1 MDLLEELQVHK
12 HQKEMIQHFQLS
24 HQQVV
29 VLEEI
34 ILLHL
39 MMMVDQVVQVVA
51 QVVKVVL
58 PVELEILLLF
68 LLLKDLLVVMI
79 QDQELL
85 DLEKVEL
92 VEAVLLL

>member
-1 MDLLEELQVHK
+1 MDLLEALQVHK

-24 HQQVV
+24 HQQGV

-58 PVELEILLLF
+58 PVELEILLRL
-68 LLLKDLLVVMI
+68 LLLKGLLVVMI